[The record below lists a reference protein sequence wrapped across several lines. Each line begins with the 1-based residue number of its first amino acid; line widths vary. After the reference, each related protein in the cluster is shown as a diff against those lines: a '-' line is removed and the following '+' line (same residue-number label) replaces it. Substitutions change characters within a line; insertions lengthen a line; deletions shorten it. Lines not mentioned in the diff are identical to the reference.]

1 VSGQAGR
8 RVRVL
13 VTGSRAWADS
23 GVVEG
28 ALDRLRAEHGAGLVV
43 VHGACRSGADV
54 LADRWALRHGVAV
67 ERWPADWAGL
77 GRRAGMVR
85 NAAMIGSRPELCLAF
100 IRDRSP
106 GASHCAAAAEAAGIP
121 TVRYQVPRVGQP
133 TRMNESGTGGPEAD
147 R

>member
-1 VSGQAGR
+1 MSGPAGR

-23 GVVEG
+23 AVVEG
-28 ALDRLRAEHGAGLVV
+28 VLDRLRAEHSDRLVV
-43 VHGACRSGADV
+43 VHGACRWGADV
-54 LADRWALRHGVAV
+54 LADRWARRRGVAV
-67 ERWPADWAGL
+67 ERWPADWARL

-85 NAAMIGSRPELCLAF
+85 NAAMVASRPDLCLAF

-106 GASHCAAAAEAAGIP
+106 GASHCAAAAEAAGIR
-121 TVRYQVPRVGQP
+121 TVRYQVPTPDRNGAGCG
-133 TRMNESGTGGPEAD
+133 EEAD